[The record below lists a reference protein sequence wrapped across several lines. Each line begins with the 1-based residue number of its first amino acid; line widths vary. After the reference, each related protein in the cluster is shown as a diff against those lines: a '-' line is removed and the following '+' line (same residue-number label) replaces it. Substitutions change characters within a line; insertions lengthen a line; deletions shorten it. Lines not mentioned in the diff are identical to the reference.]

1 MFKGSRAAA
10 AAAAVFLAGTSL
22 LTAPAPAQAAPPP
35 RPQIV
40 KPGGD
45 WRVDSVHMYD
55 NFLASR
61 KISVIRF
68 PSSTAEPSSGVDQ
81 ATADKTRRDNEY
93 VYAMNDPS
101 RRLAFARPLAAQGD
115 RDAMYMLGWC
125 YMQGNC
131 GVPVDAAVAVE
142 WLRKAGAA
150 GHAWALADYGTA
162 LANGVGLPLDE
173 KKSFEVFQEALAK
186 NGGAAAHAGLGMAYF
201 NGSGTQQDYAKALTH
216 FRQAEADPVAL
227 GMLGL
232 IHEYGFGVP
241 ADDALGSSYL
251 KRAAALGDARA
262 KAYYGVKLLYGSPS
276 TPVDMALAR
285 RYFEEAIA
293 GNQSVALYNY
303 AFLLRDGRQREGGTP
318 EPQRALE
325 LFTRAANDGYAP
337 AIYEV
342 AASYNRG
349 SLGQKKDVAKAIE
362 LGKRAAAGGVAEAQ
376 DFLTVIYLNENRD
389 AEARASNDLAL
400 KNGTGKAFL
409 HRAQAEELGLMGFAE
424 NTPTHV
430 GWYQKA
436 AAAGEGEAQVRLGFF
451 HLQRKHG
458 FADAVEGRRLL
469 QSASDANVPAAHN
482 LLAQCWEH
490 GLGGAQDLAR
500 AVALY
505 KRAAVSGSESATR
518 SLARLGVAG

>member
-1 MFKGSRAAA
+1 MFTRSFTAACCVVYA
-10 AAAAVFLAGTSL
+10 GLLATPAV
-22 LTAPAPAQAAPPP
+22 AAPPP
-35 RPQIV
+35 KPQIV

-45 WRVDSVHMYD
+45 WRVNSVHMYN
-55 NFLASR
+55 NFIESR

-68 PSSTAEPSSGVDQ
+68 PDSSAQPSSGVDQ
-81 ATADKTRRDNEY
+81 STQERTRRDNAY
-93 VYAMNDPS
+93 VYAMNDAS
-101 RRLAFARPLAAQGD
+101 RRLAYARPLAGQGD

-162 LANGVGLPLDE
+162 LANGVGVPLDE
-173 KKSFEVFQEALAK
+173 KKSFAVFQEALAR

-201 NGSGTQQDYAKALTH
+201 TASGTAQDYAKALSH
-216 FRQAEADPVAL
+216 FRQAETDPKAL

-241 ADDALGSSYL
+241 VDDALASSYL

-262 KAYYGVKLLYGSPS
+262 KAYYGIKLMNGSPS
-276 TPVDMALAR
+276 TPVNMPLAR
-285 RYFEEAIA
+285 RYFEESMAA
-293 GNQSVALYNY
+293 NESVAVYNY
-303 AFLLRDGRQREGGTP
+303 AFLLKEGRHRDGGTP

-325 LFTRAANDGYAP
+325 LFTRAANAEYAP
-337 AIYEV
+337 AVYEV
-342 AASYNRG
+342 AASYNG
-349 SLGQKKDVAKAIE
+349 GTLGQKKDVAKAIE
-362 LGKRAAAGGVAEAQ
+362 LGKVAAAGGVTEAQ

-389 AEARASNDLAL
+389 ADARASNDLAL
-400 KNGTGKAFL
+400 KNGTGLAFL
-409 HRAQAEELGLMGFAE
+409 HRAQAEELGLMGFAAD
-424 NTPTHV
+424 TPTHV

-436 AAAGEGEAQVRLGFF
+436 AALGAGEAQVRMGFF

-458 FADAVEGRRLL
+458 FSDAAEGRRLL
-469 QSASDANVPAAHN
+469 QVASDANVFAAHN

-490 GLGGAQDLAR
+490 GLGGVRDLPR

-505 KRAAVSGSESATR
+505 KRASAGGSESAAR
-518 SLARLGVAG
+518 SLTRLGGAG